1 MSKKPIIGVIPDYV
15 KDSTQS
21 YSTRPHYCVRKN
33 YLDMLTDAGALVVV
47 IPYDYDSIDE
57 YIGLID
63 GLMIT
68 GGFFDIC
75 PTRYSKEEKHP
86 ETLLNTVRE
95 NFEFEFVE
103 KFLQTKL
110 PFFGICNGMQVI
122 NCLYGGK
129 IIQHIPDE
137 DGDYMI
143 HEQSKVKGKEDSAIA
158 YHDVLIEKDSL
169 LHKIVGESH
178 MVTNS
183 SHHQAIRQVGPGM
196 KINSRAKDG
205 IIEGIEDPNHPFC
218 IGVQWHPEFNV
229 SKGDKKIFEAF
240 INKTIEMKNEQK

>member
-15 KDSTQS
+15 KDSAQS
-21 YSTRPHYCVRKN
+21 YSTRPHYSMRKN
-33 YLDMLTDAGALVVV
+33 YLDMLTDSGALAIM
-47 IPYDYDSIDE
+47 IPYDYGSIDD
-57 YIGLID
+57 YIDLVD

-75 PTRYSKEEKHP
+75 PTRYGSEEKHQ
-86 ETLLNTVRE
+86 ETFLNTVRE

-103 KFLQTKL
+103 KFLKTKL
-110 PFFGICNGMQVI
+110 PFFGICNGMQVM
-122 NCLYGGK
+122 NCLHGGK
-129 IIQHIPDE
+129 IIQHITDE
-137 DGDYMI
+137 KEGYMI

-158 YHDVLIEKDSL
+158 YHDVLIEENSL
-169 LHKIVGESH
+169 LHKIVGETH
-178 MVTNS
+178 IVTNS
-183 SHHQAIRQVGPGM
+183 SHHQAIKQVGTGI

-218 IGVQWHPEFNV
+218 LGVQWHPEFSV

-240 INKTIEMKNEQK
+240 INKTIEIKNERK

>member
-1 MSKKPIIGVIPDYV
+1 MNRNKMSKKPIIGVIPDYV
-15 KDSTQS
+15 KDSVQS
-21 YSTRPHYCVRKN
+21 YSVRPHYSIRQN
-33 YLDMLTDAGALVVV
+33 YLDMIADAGGLAII

-57 YIGLID
+57 YINLVD
-63 GLMIT
+63 GVVII

-75 PTRYSKEEKHP
+75 PTRYGKEEKHE

-103 KFLQTKL
+103 KFLKTKR
-110 PFFGICNGMQVI
+110 PFFGICNGMQVM

-129 IIQHIPDE
+129 IIQHLPDE
-137 DGDYMI
+137 KNDYMI
-143 HEQSKVKGKEDSAIA
+143 HEQSKVKGKEDSAVA

-169 LHKIVGESH
+169 LYDIVKEDH

-183 SHHQAIRQVGPGM
+183 SHHQAIREVGPGV
-196 KINSRAKDG
+196 KINSYARDG
-205 IIEGIEDPNHPFC
+205 VIEGIEDPNHPFC

-229 SKGDKKIFEAF
+229 SKGDQKLFEALVS
-240 INKTIEMKNEQK
+240 KCSS